1 MALNQHKTWRLIDV
15 LQWSKSYLRGKGIES
30 PQIETEWILRDVLQ
44 LSRLEIYLQHERP
57 LLPAELQQ
65 IKTLLLQRAS
75 GVPLQYVLGQAEFM
89 GLTLQVGP
97 EVLIPRPETEVLV
110 ETIIARLKSSP
121 DTEWRILD
129 IGTGS
134 GCIAIALARQLPQA
148 RLNAIDISP
157 AALDIA
163 KANARLLQVADQ
175 IEFQELDILSHLPDC
190 STPYDVVVSNPPYVA
205 GKMFAQLPDNV
216 KNHEPHIALQPPGDE
231 LAFYRRL
238 AAIAPS
244 LLKPGGLLAVEIGG
258 DYQVQP
264 VCALLN
270 EEIFAAPAVI
280 RDYGGHSRV
289 IMAGLKA

>member
-1 MALNQHKTWRLIDV
+1 
-15 LQWSKSYLRGKGIES
+15 
-30 PQIETEWILRDVLQ
+30 
-44 LSRLEIYLQHERP
+44 
-57 LLPAELQQ
+57 
-65 IKTLLLQRAS
+65 
-75 GVPLQYVLGQAEFM
+75 
-89 GLTLQVGP
+89 
-97 EVLIPRPETEVLV
+97 LV

-148 RLNAIDISP
+148 RLTAIDISP